1 MIHPGRKIPKFANF
15 VYSRIEELEKT
26 TDPASKM
33 EEREFRKHAEE
44 ALGQLRRELILASD
58 DYDFR
63 IDMAAGS
70 LLVEFTKPAAKFV
83 VSPHAAARQIWVSAN
98 SRSYKLDWDY
108 VENAFMLRGQTL
120 KEILE
125 DALAKHLGEEVTL

>member
-1 MIHPGRKIPKFANF
+1 
-15 VYSRIEELEKT
+15 
-26 TDPASKM
+26 M
-33 EEREFRKHAEE
+33 EEHEFRKHAEE

-58 DYDFR
+58 DYDFK
-63 IDMAAGS
+63 IGMETGS
-70 LLVEFTKPAAKFV
+70 LTVEFAKPAAKFV
-83 VSPHAAARQIWVSAN
+83 VSPHAPSRQIWVSAN
-98 SRSYKLDWDY
+98 SRSQKLDWDY

>member
-1 MIHPGRKIPKFANF
+1 MIDPGRKIPKFATF
-15 VYSRIEELEKT
+15 VYSRIEELENT

-33 EEREFRKHAEE
+33 EEHEFRKHAEE

-58 DYDFR
+58 DYDFG
-63 IDMAAGS
+63 IDMAGGS
-70 LLVEFTKPAAKFV
+70 LTIEFSRPAGKFV
-83 VSPHAAARQIWVSAN
+83 VSPHAAARQIWVAAN

-125 DALAKHLGEEVTL
+125 EALAKHLGEEVTL